1 MGWSAELAQI
11 GFLMPMT
18 LINLSS
24 LAIIVAVLL
33 RARGQAR
40 DFDPTDTRPLLAA
53 NAPEGRKPEKW
64 EDKVFYL
71 SHREVCDC
79 SVVYV

>member
-1 MGWSAELAQI
+1 MLNMRVYDVRLPAHPGDETYQVVGWFGELAHI

-33 RARGQAR
+33 MAGGQAR
-40 DFDPTDTRPLLAA
+40 DFESTDTRPLLAA
-53 NAPEGRKPEKW
+53 NAPEGP
-64 EDKVFYL
+64 
-71 SHREVCDC
+71 
-79 SVVYV
+79 